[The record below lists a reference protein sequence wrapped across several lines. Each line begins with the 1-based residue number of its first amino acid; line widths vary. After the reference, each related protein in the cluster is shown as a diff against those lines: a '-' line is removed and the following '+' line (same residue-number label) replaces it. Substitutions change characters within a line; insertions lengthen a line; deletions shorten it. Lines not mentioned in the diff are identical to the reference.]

1 MLIFVRLFD
10 DLILDFDAAIWHE
23 KAVDS
28 NSHRL
33 SPLCYNRINQPS
45 VLVTPEGVIWKN
57 DLKECYIKATYLH
70 SSMLPQLC
78 SKLIEKK
85 LDLDFLVIVIDIFS
99 CHSNESFTPLRER
112 CSNTEF
118 FLVRIFPYSLCWG
131 LFLITLQPFRLAAL
145 LKKDSIT
152 VNAGKYGPE
161 KTPYLN
167 TFSAHA

>member
-1 MLIFVRLFD
+1 
-10 DLILDFDAAIWHE
+10 
-23 KAVDS
+23 
-28 NSHRL
+28 
-33 SPLCYNRINQPS
+33 
-45 VLVTPEGVIWKN
+45 
-57 DLKECYIKATYLH
+57 
-70 SSMLPQLC
+70 MLPQLC

-85 LDLDFLVIVIDIFS
+85 LDLDFLVIVIDIFD

-152 VNAGKYGPE
+152 VNAGKYGPG

>member
-1 MLIFVRLFD
+1 
-10 DLILDFDAAIWHE
+10 
-23 KAVDS
+23 
-28 NSHRL
+28 
-33 SPLCYNRINQPS
+33 
-45 VLVTPEGVIWKN
+45 
-57 DLKECYIKATYLH
+57 
-70 SSMLPQLC
+70 MLPQLC

-99 CHSNESFTPLRER
+99 CHSNESFTPLREK

-167 TFSAHA
+167 TFSAHALQMYLKFSWYKHNKY